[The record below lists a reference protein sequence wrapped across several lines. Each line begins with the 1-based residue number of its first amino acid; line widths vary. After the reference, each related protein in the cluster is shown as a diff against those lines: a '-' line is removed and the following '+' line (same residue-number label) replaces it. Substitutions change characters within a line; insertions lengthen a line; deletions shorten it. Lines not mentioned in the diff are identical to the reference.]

1 VAPSSVTLSTDGSHV
16 LPVFVLD
23 LRDFMLSSS
32 CTEPWLSENTW
43 KPPLS
48 VMIGC
53 VRLMYLPQIQVKSRE

>member
-1 VAPSSVTLSTDGSHV
+1 MAPSSVTLTTDGAQV
-16 LPVFVLD
+16 PPFLVWD
-23 LRDFMLSSS
+23 LRAFMLSSS

-53 VRLMYLPQIQVKSRE
+53 VRFTYLCRIIINPRG